1 MRRPGCPG
9 CFQAP
14 ESHRRYPSAVSNA
27 VETAALLTPCI
38 GVCTLGEDGQCLGCW
53 RSGEEIARWSRMNDE
68 ERLYLMDHILPE
80 RERLARHA
88 VLPEREALRHA
99 LYPLDRIP
107 HGRGCNHDE
116 LADLLPHGVL
126 REAAVLVGLV
136 PRAAGTAVLLT
147 RHTDDLRH
155 HGGQVSF
162 PGGRIEPGDPSP
174 AAAAL
179 REAREE
185 VGLQATQAR
194 LLGYLDPLLTI
205 TGFRVLPTVV
215 LVDPGFQPVPE
226 PGEVAE
232 VFEVPLELLL
242 DPGQLDTIELQFGG
256 RARHVF
262 QYRYQPQRIW
272 GATASILYNLR
283 ERLAGSSQWRV

>member
-1 MRRPGCPG
+1 MDAVALAEWLRGVLHPLD
-9 CFQAP
+9 AP
-14 ESHRRYPSAVSNA
+14 PSA
-27 VETAALLTPCI
+27 AA
-38 GVCTLGEDGQCLGCW
+38 W
-53 RSGEEIARWSRMNDE
+53 N
-68 ERLYLMDHILPE
+68 
-80 RERLARHA
+80 
-88 VLPEREALRHA
+88 
-99 LYPLDRIP
+99 
-107 HGRGCNHDE
+107 
-116 LADLLPHGVL
+116 LADLAGLAQPVAP
-126 REAAVLVGLV
+126 RPAAVLVGV
-136 PRAAGTAVLLT
+136 IPRAAGAGVLLT
-147 RHTDDLRH
+147 RRTDGLRH

-162 PGGRIEPGDPSP
+162 PGGRIEPDDPSP

-185 VGLQATQAR
+185 VGLQAAQAR

-215 LVDPGFQPVPE
+215 VVDPGFQPVPE

-232 VFEVPLELLL
+232 VFEVPLEMLL

-283 ERLAGSSQWRV
+283 ERLAGSNQWRV

>member
-1 MRRPGCPG
+1 MDAVALAEWLRGALHPLD
-9 CFQAP
+9 AP
-14 ESHRRYPSAVSNA
+14 PSAAPWN
-27 VETAALLTPCI
+27 
-38 GVCTLGEDGQCLGCW
+38 
-53 RSGEEIARWSRMNDE
+53 
-68 ERLYLMDHILPE
+68 
-80 RERLARHA
+80 
-88 VLPEREALRHA
+88 
-99 LYPLDRIP
+99 
-107 HGRGCNHDE
+107 
-116 LADLLPHGVL
+116 LADLAGLAQPVAP
-126 REAAVLVGLV
+126 RPAAVLVGV
-136 PRAAGTAVLLT
+136 IPRAAGAGVLLT
-147 RHTDDLRH
+147 RRTDGLRH

-162 PGGRIEPGDPSP
+162 PGGRIEPDDPSP

-185 VGLQATQAR
+185 VGLQAAQAR

-215 LVDPGFQPVPE
+215 VVDPGFQPVPE

-232 VFEVPLELLL
+232 VFEVPLEMLL

-283 ERLAGSSQWRV
+283 ERLAGSNQWRV

>member
-1 MRRPGCPG
+1 MDAVALAEWLRGALHPLD
-9 CFQAP
+9 AP
-14 ESHRRYPSAVSNA
+14 PSAAPWN
-27 VETAALLTPCI
+27 
-38 GVCTLGEDGQCLGCW
+38 
-53 RSGEEIARWSRMNDE
+53 
-68 ERLYLMDHILPE
+68 
-80 RERLARHA
+80 
-88 VLPEREALRHA
+88 
-99 LYPLDRIP
+99 
-107 HGRGCNHDE
+107 
-116 LADLLPHGVL
+116 LADLAGLAQPVAP
-126 REAAVLVGLV
+126 RPAAVLVGV
-136 PRAAGTAVLLT
+136 IPRAAGAGVLLT
-147 RHTDDLRH
+147 RRTDGLRH

-162 PGGRIEPGDPSP
+162 PGGRIEPDDPSP

-185 VGLQATQAR
+185 VGLQAAQAR

-215 LVDPGFQPVPE
+215 VVDPGFQPVPE

-232 VFEVPLELLL
+232 VFEVPLEMLL

-272 GATASILYNLR
+272 GVTASILYNLR
-283 ERLAGSSQWRV
+283 ERLAGSNQWGV